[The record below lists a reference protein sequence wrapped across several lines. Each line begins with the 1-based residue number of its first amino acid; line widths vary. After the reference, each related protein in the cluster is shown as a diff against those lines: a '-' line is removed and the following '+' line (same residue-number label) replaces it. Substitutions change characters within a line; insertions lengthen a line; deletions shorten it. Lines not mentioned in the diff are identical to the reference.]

1 MSPHLNGEDMT
12 KNHLTLKQDDLD
24 YLVKLLSKGHLPA
37 RLFKRATALLE
48 LHRGKTLKA
57 ITETLSV
64 NYNTV
69 AHWRD
74 AYKHVGLLMLH
85 DKPRSGRPVEISG
98 PERAKI
104 TALACSKPP
113 EGYAAWSLR
122 LLADRAVEL
131 GYCAHL
137 SHTHAQNVLKKTKSS
152 PI

>member
-1 MSPHLNGEDMT
+1 MT
-12 KNHLTLKQDDLD
+12 RSHLTLKPDDLD
-24 YLVKLLSKGHLPA
+24 YLTRLLTKGELPA

-57 ITETLSV
+57 IAETLSV

-69 AHWRD
+69 ANWRD
-74 AYKHVGLLMLH
+74 GYKEAGLLMLH
-85 DKPRSGRPVEISG
+85 DKPRSGRPVEIAG

-113 EGYAAWSLR
+113 EGYGAWSLR

-131 GYCAHL
+131 GYGAHL
-137 SHTHAQNVLKKTKSS
+137 SHTHAQAILKKTRSS
-152 PI
+152 RT